1 MAIEMTT
8 GATMQ
13 EVSTKDL
20 KDQLSEWVRR
30 VESQGERIVITR
42 SGRPVAALVPLS
54 DLPVRDA
61 NAILAD
67 LAAAGMVRLPRSPRS
82 PDAFSGP
89 RVPSRGKLASEMII
103 EDRR

>member
-1 MAIEMTT
+1 
-8 GATMQ
+8 MQ

-30 VESQGERIVITR
+30 VESQGERVVITR

-54 DLPVRDA
+54 DLPARDG
-61 NAILAD
+61 NTILAD
-67 LAAAGMVRLPRSPRS
+67 LAAAGVIRLPRGPRS

-89 RVPSRGKLASEMII
+89 RVPSRGGKLASEMII

>member
-1 MAIEMTT
+1 
-8 GATMQ
+8 MQ

-20 KDQLSEWVRR
+20 KNQLSEWVRR

-54 DLPVRDA
+54 DLPARDGA
-61 NAILAD
+61 AILAD
-67 LAAAGMVRLPRSPRS
+67 LAAAGVIRLPRGPRS
-82 PDAFSGP
+82 PDAFRGP
-89 RVPSRGKLASEMII
+89 RATATDGKLASEMVI

>member
-1 MAIEMTT
+1 
-8 GATMQ
+8 MQ

-61 NAILAD
+61 NVILAD
-67 LAAAGMVRLPRSPRS
+67 LAAAGLVRLPRSPRS
-82 PDAFSGP
+82 PDAFMGP
-89 RVPSRGKLASEMII
+89 RVKATDGKLASEMVI